1 MPALR
6 TWPSLPYSRTVAT
19 RTIQTEEGMPL
30 TRELS
35 GPGSRAAA
43 AMLDMLVV
51 LALFTIAS
59 IVLNLV
65 ASFDPTNVTDF
76 FTGILV
82 GLGLGMPVVYHIAY
96 GYLRRPTP
104 GKRLMGLEVVDESGS
119 PATPVQHMIRS
130 VFLPV
135 ELIPMPIPVGLMVL
149 FVQPEARR
157 LGDLAAGTMVLRAD
171 ALPEDTTGASRR
183 FGKLRS
189 KRKRRRKR
197 RGALGQAP
205 RVRPDETIAEQLTPA
220 RLARLAGA
228 DQEYLGDLLDRDG
241 LRGKVRVDL
250 FERSANYFADRLGF
264 TEVPQGVDADEEQ
277 RDEVFLA
284 TLGQAVGASRS

>member
-1 MPALR
+1 
-6 TWPSLPYSRTVAT
+6 
-19 RTIQTEEGMPL
+19 MPL

-51 LALFTIAS
+51 MALFTIAS
-59 IVLNLV
+59 LVVNLV
-65 ASFDPTNVTDF
+65 ANFDPTNLTDF
-76 FTGILV
+76 FAGILV
-82 GLGLGMPVVYHIAY
+82 GLGIGMPVVYHIAY

-149 FVQPEARR
+149 FVQPEGRR

-183 FGKLRS
+183 LGRLRG
-189 KRKRRRKR
+189 KRKRRSKR
-197 RGALGQAP
+197 GLAPGQSR
-205 RVRPDETIAEQLTPA
+205 RVRPDEAIAEQLTPA

-228 DQEYLGDLLDRDG
+228 DQEFLGDLLDRDG
-241 LRGKVRVDL
+241 LRDKVRIDL
-250 FERSANYFADRLGF
+250 FERSAAYFADRLGF
-264 TEVPQGVDADEEQ
+264 SDVPEGVDADEAE

-284 TLGQAVGASRS
+284 TLGEAVGARRS